1 MIDFWIRAILF
12 ARMKKEAP
20 IFSLYLLFML
30 TISLNACNRTSSDS
44 QIQAGD
50 LLFQDLNCGPL
61 CDAIEAV
68 TNGVNGRDFSHCAMV
83 ISINDSLKVIEAIG
97 QQVQISSLEDFF
109 KRSGDSLE
117 LKNISVARLRPK
129 YQDLIPKAS
138 AYALANLGK
147 AYDQEFL
154 IDNEQWYC
162 SELLYESF
170 KVANANKE
178 FFSLTPMT
186 FKDPQSQEFFPAW
199 VDYYR
204 NLNRAIPEGEP
215 GLNPGS
221 ISRSEKIEILDLQE
235 LAIKH

>member
-1 MIDFWIRAILF
+1 MIVFWIRAILF

-30 TISLNACNRTSSDS
+30 AISLNACNRTSSDS

>member
-1 MIDFWIRAILF
+1 MIVFWIRAILF

-30 TISLNACNRTSSDS
+30 TISLNACNRTSSHS